1 MPAPI
6 AIAALLA
13 AGWLHAHGHGW
24 LYGGPRMSA
33 PLSPVAGTATLASS
47 CRCRLRLAVQSV
59 KTVKMV
65 ARSQESFDLSCRG
78 MCIGIAASAS
88 KERPSMAFDR

>member
-1 MPAPI
+1 
-6 AIAALLA
+6 
-13 AGWLHAHGHGW
+13 
-24 LYGGPRMSA
+24 MSA

-88 KERPSMAFDR
+88 NERPSMAFDR